1 MHRLLL
7 ALLCLSLTLVACDKE
22 QKPEVNWGNSGTTP
36 TPSPTPSPTPHITP
50 GKMSEANRRA
60 ALRIE
65 MPLLTGDAAERFL
78 VHHCYR
84 HRYRFPT
91 QLHRPLRHHGYTSNL

>member
-36 TPSPTPSPTPHITP
+36 TPAPTPDPTPHITP
-50 GKMSEANRRA
+50 GKMSEANRLA

-65 MPLLTGDAAERFL
+65 MPLLTRGGGDGGVHAARAA
-78 VHHCYR
+78 
-84 HRYRFPT
+84 PT
-91 QLHRPLRHHGYTSNL
+91 ARCAPRAMS

>member
-36 TPSPTPSPTPHITP
+36 TPSPTPDPSPHITP

-78 VHHCYR
+78 VHR
-84 HRYRFPT
+84 VAPAAAGRDSI
-91 QLHRPLRHHGYTSNL
+91 LN